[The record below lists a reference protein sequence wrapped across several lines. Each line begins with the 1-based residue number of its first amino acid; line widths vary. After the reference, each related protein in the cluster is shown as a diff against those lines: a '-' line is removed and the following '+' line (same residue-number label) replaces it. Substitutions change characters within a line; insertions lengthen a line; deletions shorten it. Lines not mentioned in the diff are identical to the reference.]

1 MPNPFSDLLV
11 VSVEQALAAP
21 LCTSRLVDMGARV
34 IKIER
39 ATGDFARGY
48 DAAVDGNS
56 SYFVW
61 TNHGKESVVLDLKSD
76 RDAAMMRRLLE
87 KADVYVQN
95 LATGAMARAGFG
107 SDALRKRHPRLIT
120 CDISGYG
127 DSGPASTLKAYD
139 FLVQAE
145 AGLVDVSG
153 APDAVGRIGV
163 SICDIGAGM
172 TAHAAIV
179 EALLYR
185 ERTGKGYGVSVSL
198 FGVASEWMNVPLMQ
212 YEYGGKAPQRVGL
225 MHPTIQPY
233 AAFSVNDG
241 SRVLIAIQN
250 EREWARFC
258 DKVLDQPGLATDE
271 RFDSNNARV
280 QNVDALHSIIGKV
293 AEAYSR
299 AAFTARLAEADIA
312 YGSVN
317 SVAQLAAHPG
327 LQRIR
332 VTTTNGSE
340 VTMAA
345 PAIRRTVD
353 ARDHLPPPPRLGEH
367 TERVVKEFMGQRA
380 ELLTM

>member
-1 MPNPFSDLLV
+1 MTNPFSDLLV

-39 ATGDFARGY
+39 AAGDFARGY
-48 DAAVDGNS
+48 DAAAHGDS

-61 TNHGKESVVLDLKSD
+61 TNHGKESVVLDLKSET
-76 RDAAMMRRLLE
+76 DAGLMRRLLA
-87 KADVYVQN
+87 KADVFVQN
-95 LATGAMARAGFG
+95 LAPGAMARAGFG
-107 SDALRKRHPRLIT
+107 SEELRKQFPRLIT
-120 CDISGYG
+120 CDITGYG
-127 DSGPASTLKAYD
+127 EDGPASSLKAYD

-153 APDAVGRIGV
+153 ARDELGRIGV

-185 ERTGKGYGVSVSL
+185 ERTGEGYGVSVSL

-212 YEYGGKAPQRVGL
+212 YEYGGKAPKRVGL

-233 AAFSVNDG
+233 AAFTVKDG
-241 SRVLIAIQN
+241 TQVIIAIQN

-258 DKVLDQPGLATDE
+258 DKVLGQPDLAVDS
-271 RFDSNNARV
+271 RFNSNNARV
-280 QNVDALHSIIGKV
+280 ANVDALHAIIGGV
-293 AEAYSR
+293 AEGMSR
-299 AAFTARLAEADIA
+299 DTFIGHLADADIA
-312 YGSVN
+312 YGAVN
-317 SVAQLAAHPG
+317 SVAALADHPG
-327 LQRIR
+327 LNR
-332 VTTTNGSE
+332 VRVATTKGSE

-345 PAIRRTVD
+345 PPIHRSID
-353 ARDHLPPPPRLGEH
+353 ADDSLPPPPTLGQH
-367 TERVVKEFMGQRA
+367 TEGVFDEFGRS
-380 ELLTM
+380 

>member
-48 DAAVDGNS
+48 DAAVDGDS

-198 FGVASEWMNVPLMQ
+198 FGVASEWMNVPLLQ

-280 QNVDALHSIIGKV
+280 QNVDALHGIIGKV

-299 AAFTARLAEADIA
+299 AAFTALLAEADIA

-353 ARDHLPPPPRLGEH
+353 TRDHLPPPPRLGEH
-367 TERVVKEFMGQRA
+367 TERVVEEFMEQRA

>member
-1 MPNPFSDLLV
+1 MANPFSDLLV

-21 LCTSRLVDMGARV
+21 LCTSRLIDMGARV

-39 ATGDFARGY
+39 AGGDFARGY
-48 DAAVDGNS
+48 DAAVHGDS

-61 TNHGKESVVLDLKSD
+61 TNHGKESVVLDLKSEG
-76 RDAAMMRRLLE
+76 DADLMHRLLA
-87 KADVYVQN
+87 KADVFVQN
-95 LATGAMARAGFG
+95 LAPGAMARAGFG
-107 SDALRKRHPRLIT
+107 SEEMRKKNPLLIT

-127 DSGPASTLKAYD
+127 DEGPASALKAYD

-145 AGLVDVSG
+145 SGLVDVSG
-153 APDAVGRIGV
+153 APDDLGRIGV

-185 ERTGKGYGVSVSL
+185 ERTGEGYGVSVSL

-212 YEYGGKAPQRVGL
+212 YEYGGKAPRRVGL

-233 AAFSVNDG
+233 AAFKVNDG
-241 SRVLIAIQN
+241 SQVIIAIQN

-258 DKVLDQPGLATDE
+258 DKVLERPGLATDE
-271 RFDSNNARV
+271 RFNSNNARV
-280 QNVDALHSIIGKV
+280 ENVEALHDIIGSV
-293 AEAYSR
+293 ARSLSR
-299 AAFTARLAEADIA
+299 DAFIRSLADADIA

-317 SVAQLAAHPG
+317 SLAALADHAG
-327 LQRIR
+327 LKR
-332 VTTTNGSE
+332 VRVATTMGTE

-345 PAIRRTVD
+345 PPIHRSID
-353 ARDHLPPPPRLGEH
+353 ANDSLPPPPTLGQH
-367 TERVVKEFMGQRA
+367 TTSVFDEFGGS
-380 ELLTM
+380 